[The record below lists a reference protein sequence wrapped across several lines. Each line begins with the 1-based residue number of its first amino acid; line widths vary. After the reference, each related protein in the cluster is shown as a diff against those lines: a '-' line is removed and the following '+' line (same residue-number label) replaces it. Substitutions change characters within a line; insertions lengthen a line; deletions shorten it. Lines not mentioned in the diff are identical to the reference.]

1 MLEKKSLKINGI
13 EELHNMF
20 CPSWYSKLI
29 FKSLNKTN
37 QILSCSNEKCLF
49 PMDSEHMS
57 RYIMDIKKDDINS
70 FIAKLKYPESE
81 LSFISDTNIE
91 DKLKKYKDIKI
102 DSANDEISENLFDI
116 QSNSFVFW

>member
-1 MLEKKSLKINGI
+1 MLEKKALKINGI
-13 EELHNMF
+13 EELNNII
-20 CPSWYSKLI
+20 CPSCSSKLI

-57 RYIMDIKKDDINS
+57 RYIMDIKKDDTNS

-116 QSNSFVFW
+116 QSNSFVF

>member
-13 EELHNMF
+13 EELNNMF
-20 CPSWYSKLI
+20 CPSCSSKLI
-29 FKSLNKTN
+29 FKSLNKNN

-116 QSNSFVFW
+116 QSNSFVF

>member
-1 MLEKKSLKINGI
+1 MLEKKALKINGI
-13 EELHNMF
+13 EELNNMF
-20 CPSWYSKLI
+20 CPSCSSKLV
-29 FKSLNKTN
+29 FKSLNKNN

-116 QSNSFVFW
+116 QSNSFVF

>member
-1 MLEKKSLKINGI
+1 MLEKKALKINGI
-13 EELHNMF
+13 EELNNII
-20 CPSWYSKLI
+20 CPSCSSKLI
-29 FKSLNKTN
+29 FKSLNKNN

-57 RYIMDIKKDDINS
+57 RYIMDIKKDDIYS

-116 QSNSFVFW
+116 QSKSFVF

>member
-1 MLEKKSLKINGI
+1 MLEKKALKINGI
-13 EELHNMF
+13 EELNNII
-20 CPSWYSKLI
+20 CPSCSSKLI
-29 FKSLNKTN
+29 FKSLNKNN

-57 RYIMDIKKDDINS
+57 RYIMDIKNDDINS

-116 QSNSFVFW
+116 QSNSFVF

>member
-1 MLEKKSLKINGI
+1 MLEKKALKINGI
-13 EELHNMF
+13 EELNSMF
-20 CPSWYSKLI
+20 CPSCSSKLI

-116 QSNSFVFW
+116 QSNSFFF

>member
-1 MLEKKSLKINGI
+1 MLEKKALKINGI
-13 EELHNMF
+13 EELNNII
-20 CPSWYSKLI
+20 CPSCSSKLI
-29 FKSLNKTN
+29 FKSLNKNN

-116 QSNSFVFW
+116 QSNSFVF

>member
-1 MLEKKSLKINGI
+1 MLEKKALKINGI
-13 EELHNMF
+13 EELNNIIS
-20 CPSWYSKLI
+20 PSCSSKLI
-29 FKSLNKTN
+29 FKSLNKNN

-49 PMDSEHMS
+49 PIDSEHMS

-116 QSNSFVFW
+116 QSNSFVF

>member
-1 MLEKKSLKINGI
+1 MLEKKALKINGI
-13 EELHNMF
+13 EELNNII
-20 CPSWYSKLI
+20 CPSCSSKLI

-81 LSFISDTNIE
+81 LSFISDTNID

-116 QSNSFVFW
+116 QSNSFVF

>member
-1 MLEKKSLKINGI
+1 MLEKKALKINWI
-13 EELHNMF
+13 EELNNII
-20 CPSWYSKLI
+20 CPSCSSKLI

>member
-1 MLEKKSLKINGI
+1 MLEKKALKINGI
-13 EELHNMF
+13 EELNSMF
-20 CPSWYSKLI
+20 CPSCSSKLI
-29 FKSLNKTN
+29 FKSLNKNN

-116 QSNSFVFW
+116 QSNSFVF

>member
-1 MLEKKSLKINGI
+1 MLEKKALKINGI
-13 EELHNMF
+13 EELNNII
-20 CPSWYSKLI
+20 CPSCSSKLI

-116 QSNSFVFW
+116 QSNSFVF